1 MCRSSPASLYTVTLP
16 VEEYCSE
23 PVCEVTTNRPWM
35 YFTSMGSPSHSDGN
49 VMNTSSRSVPDSQ
62 AYLSTVSLTT
72 VSQAYLYTCKGTL
85 ASLSRHILCG
95 CLQA

>member
-1 MCRSSPASLYTVTLP
+1 MCRSSPVSLYTVTLP

-62 AYLSTVSLTT
+62 AYL
-72 VSQAYLYTCKGTL
+72 YTCTGTL
-85 ASLSRHILCG
+85 ESLSKHILCG